1 MSTIPHPENTT
12 VARPVKVSG
21 AEAYFRQVS
30 DVLQKLP
37 FVLIDQLTDTLW
49 NAYRQNRAVYI
60 FGNGGSAALAS
71 HCACDLAKGTIIDG
85 NPRFR
90 AFALTDN
97 VPLLTAWAN
106 DARYEDI
113 FAEQLRSLIQKGDV
127 AFAISASGNS
137 PNVLN
142 ALDLA
147 QEMGGLTV
155 GLTGFYGGKMKS
167 CCELCVI
174 TPSQNMQIIE
184 DTHLSVT
191 HSIFTSLRERMVD
204 ASSQHRLAATANNR
218 NF

>member
-1 MSTIPHPENTT
+1 MSTVPQSENTT
-12 VARPVKVSG
+12 IGRPVKASG

-37 FVLIDQLTDTLW
+37 FALIDQLTDTLW
-49 NAYRQNRAVYI
+49 NAYRQKRAVYI

-71 HCACDLAKGTIIDG
+71 HCACDLAKGTAIDG
-85 NPRFR
+85 YPRFR

-137 PNVLN
+137 PNILN
-142 ALDLA
+142 ALELA
-147 QEMGGLTV
+147 QELGG
-155 GLTGFYGGKMKS
+155 
-167 CCELCVI
+167 
-174 TPSQNMQIIE
+174 
-184 DTHLSVT
+184 
-191 HSIFTSLRERMVD
+191 
-204 ASSQHRLAATANNR
+204 
-218 NF
+218 